1 VLVTRVLKR
10 TWSVRSANA
19 SSFTRFGSSPHFESF
34 EEARVGA
41 IPRFGSTGSMCSI
54 LLPRPDDRLPDV
66 LMLRLLVRH
75 QPRDEQRGNRQACC
89 HEHHKTRWRVV
100 LPPDTPNALVDLGLP
115 VMDGFE
121 LADRLRAEPAL
132 KDLTLIALTGYAQ
145 EIDRDRTAA
154 SGFDVHLAK
163 PIDVH
168 QVAELIRVASMKQA

>member
-1 VLVTRVLKR
+1 
-10 TWSVRSANA
+10 
-19 SSFTRFGSSPHFESF
+19 
-34 EEARVGA
+34 
-41 IPRFGSTGSMCSI
+41 
-54 LLPRPDDRLPDV
+54 
-66 LMLRLLVRH
+66 
-75 QPRDEQRGNRQACC
+75 
-89 HEHHKTRWRVV
+89 VV

-154 SGFDVHLAK
+154 PGFDVHLAK